1 LFPAYAQRAGKFAGL
16 NMGPFSGKPAYAQR
30 AGRYVQFPG
39 LNLFR
44 VNYIFAHSGKCL
56 VSGKVS
62 SGMGGRF
69 EPECMAGLGRNGWQV

>member
-1 LFPAYAQRAGKFAGL
+1 
-16 NMGPFSGKPAYAQR
+16 MGPFSGK
-30 AGRYVQFPG
+30 YVQFLG
-39 LNLFR
+39 LYLFP

-69 EPECMAGLGRNGWQV
+69 EPECMAGLDRNGWPV